1 MFCRNCGT
9 TVESGA
15 AFCGNCGTPMEGTL
29 GGAVATAT
37 SDPAGAVPPVDMS
50 PNADDTLLQM
60 TKEHL
65 GKDYRIDKEL
75 GRGGMAVVYK
85 GVEIALERTV
95 AIKVVPPDS
104 ANVGQAAERFKREAK
119 LAASLDHPN
128 IIPVYRVGQAG
139 PLHFMAMKFVE
150 GRAVD
155 SIIEAQGALPL
166 SICVAILKYSAL
178 GLAFAHDRK
187 IVHRDIKPANI
198 LVDKDG
204 RVMVSDFG
212 IARALEEVSMTASG
226 MMIGTPYYMSPE
238 QCGGQKVS
246 PQSDQYSLGI
256 MGFQMITGE
265 VPFLAESMVGVIQHH
280 YMTPVPDILA
290 VRSDVPKELLDV
302 IYCSLNKDPADRFAT
317 TKDMATALENIPLS
331 DKEVAEAETLLRE
344 LSAGKAIPK
353 VRTGTLPPL
362 SLTISGPGP
371 KVAARPATQP
381 KPRTAPAAPVIQPKR
396 KKKKKNKPL
405 LVGMISMMML
415 TLGGGTWMVKTQM
428 DAKAALDARQRADSV
443 RRTDSIR
450 AANEGSK
457 VIAIVASDG
466 KVIDSAAIILEGV
479 AYRNGAVFRNNA
491 RIYDGSV
498 EAPGYVTQPQR
509 VILEGGV
516 HDTLT
521 IRMMSDAEQ
530 QIAQANARGAANPG
544 GQPRP
549 VALDSNQ
556 VRFIVNPLT
565 ANVLINNTRVGSGRF
580 QVWVREGTHT
590 VRYSAQNCEAQ
601 EVPLTVRKGDII
613 VMPPVTLVCR

>member
-9 TVESGA
+9 NIPDDAAFCANCGTQTVESA
-15 AFCGNCGTPMEGTL
+15 AP
-29 GGAVATAT
+29 AVATAV
-37 SDPAGAVPPVDMS
+37 SEPRPSIDMT
-50 PNADDTLLQM
+50 PGEDNLLAM

-155 SIIEAQGALPL
+155 SVVEQQGALP
-166 SICVAILKYSAL
+166 IPVAVAILKYSAA
-178 GLAFAHDRK
+178 GLAFAHERK

-256 MGFQMITGE
+256 MGFQMVTGE
-265 VPFLAESMVGVIQHH
+265 VPFLADSMVGVIQHH
-280 YMTPVPDILA
+280 YMTPVPDILQ
-290 VRSDVPKELLDV
+290 VRADVPKELLDV
-302 IYCSLNKDPADRFAT
+302 IYCALNKDPHDRFAT
-317 TKDMATALENIPLS
+317 TKDMATALENVPLT
-331 DKEVAEAETLLRE
+331 DKEREEAEALLKQ
-344 LSAGKAIPK
+344 LSAGVAIPK

-371 KVAARPATQP
+371 KVQPRPQTTP
-381 KPRTAPAAPVIQPKR
+381 RPRTIPPTAVTPPKR
-396 KKKKKNKPL
+396 KKKKKNKKAVVA
-405 LVGMISMMML
+405 LVAAMALFVPAAGF
-415 TLGGGTWMVKTQM
+415 LGWSQIE
-428 DAKAALDARQRADSV
+428 ASKAAARTKFVQ
-443 RRTDSIR
+443 DSIR
-450 AANEGSK
+450 GDSIQRMTRGRR
-457 VIAIVASDG
+457 VIMGMLGQDAS
-466 KVIDSAAIILEGV
+466 IEIQSQR
-479 AYRNGAVFRNNA
+479 YRNGDAF
-491 RIYDGSV
+491 
-498 EAPGYVTQPQR
+498 EAPVANYVGTIRARGYTDLSFDVE
-509 VILEGGV
+509 IKGGV
-516 HDTLT
+516 NDTVYVYG
-521 IRMMSDAEQ
+521 Q
-530 QIAQANARGAANPG
+530 QLANAGGLLPNRPNPTA
-544 GQPRP
+544 PT
-549 VALDSNQ
+549 DSGIL
-556 VRFIVNPLT
+556 RIRAEPLT
-565 ANVLINNTRVGSGRF
+565 AEIRWRDRLLGKGSITAYTLPVGEQTITL
-580 QVWVREGTHT
+580 QVVG
-590 VRYSAQNCEAQ
+590 CPPK
-601 EVPLTVRKGDII
+601 EVPAII
-613 VMPPVTLVCR
+613 AKNQTTILVPPATKVDCGR